1 MAVDKL
7 SAPLLTFSQMSLKLL
22 LVSLCHYLMV
32 TERVQR
38 TGGNEHSLI
47 FFIVIISLA
56 DLTAGYRVADLSL
69 CSQQMIHYLR
79 CHLAEHQSFNVSFVL
94 LEATREGR
102 MERVSQCY
110 NVTELQCYYV
120 RL

>member
-56 DLTAGYRVADLSL
+56 DLTAGYRVPDLSSL
-69 CSQQMIHYLR
+69 SL
-79 CHLAEHQSFNVSFVL
+79 LSTNDPL
-94 LEATREGR
+94 LEMPLG
-102 MERVSQCY
+102 
-110 NVTELQCYYV
+110 
-120 RL
+120 